1 MYNTII
7 DTKIERLFKLLIW
20 NKFKQNITEN
30 KLVTVGDKIL
40 LAVSG
45 GPDSVVM
52 TDLFYKLQKIFKLEL
67 VIVNFNHKLRKES
80 SKETELVANLAKQY
94 KIKFISKIIATK
106 KYASSNKISIEAA
119 GRQLRY
125 KYLEEIAKENKCNK
139 IATAHNM
146 NDNAETVLMW
156 LIRGTGTN
164 GLSGIPYERKIC
176 KNLSIIRPLLSID
189 RTLIEEHIKKNNIK
203 FSVDKSNFSF
213 DYTRN
218 KIRLGIIPELKKINP
233 LVIEHIYELSKI
245 IYKQNLYLES
255 KIKIFV
261 TNNVK
266 KQKNKIVLNFKSF
279 LKKDSFLQYAVLREI
294 LPDKK
299 RAIQIKSILKFINDK
314 KQLHYKLSKYW
325 SVTKTKQNIVF
336 KNNFVLDKINK
347 KQ

>member
-1 MYNTII
+1 MQ
-7 DTKIERLFKLLIW
+7 IW
-20 NKFKQNITEN
+20 NIFKQNIIEN
-30 KLVTVGDKIL
+30 KLVSSGDKIL

-52 TDLFYKLQKIFKLEL
+52 ADLFNRLKKVLHIEL
-67 VIVNFNHKLRKES
+67 IIVNFNHKLRKES
-80 SKETELVANLAKQY
+80 EKETILVGEFAKQH

-125 KYLEEIAKENKCNK
+125 KYLEEIAKQNKCNK

-164 GLSGIPYERKIC
+164 GLAGIPQERKIS
-176 KNLSIIRPLLSID
+176 KNLTVIRPLLAISRD
-189 RTLIEEHIKKNNIK
+189 LIEEHIKKNNLKCSI
-203 FSVDKSNFSF
+203 DKSNFSF

-233 LVIEHIYELSKI
+233 LVIKHIYELSNI
-245 IYKQNLYLES
+245 IRKQNSYSES
-255 KIKIFV
+255 KVKNFIA
-261 TNNVK
+261 NNVK
-266 KQKNKIVLNFKSF
+266 KQKNKIILNLKSF
-279 LKKDSFLQYAVLREI
+279 LKKDEFLQYEILREL

-299 RAIQIKSILKFINDK
+299 RAIQIKSIIKFIKDK
-314 KQLHYKLSKYW
+314 KQPNYELSKYW
-325 SVTKTKQNIVF
+325 SASKTKQNIIF
-336 KNNFVLDKINK
+336 KSA
-347 KQ
+347 